1 MIRKF
6 WGVIPKNEFFV
17 VQAEVVYYD
26 SWYNEDTDEFLEE
39 RENFFAPGFITGF
52 NTKEEMMKF
61 IENPPAWVDPEM
73 ELWGF
78 SPNADLEQYLGRHTY
93 RI

>member
-1 MIRKF
+1 MIRKI
-6 WGVIPKNEFFV
+6 WGCAPKNEFFV

-26 SWYNEDTDEFLEE
+26 SWYDEDTDEFLEE

-52 NTKEEMMKF
+52 DTKEEMMKF
-61 IENPPAWVDPEM
+61 IENPPGWVDPEL

-78 SPNADLEQYLGRHTY
+78 SPNTDLEQYLGRHTY